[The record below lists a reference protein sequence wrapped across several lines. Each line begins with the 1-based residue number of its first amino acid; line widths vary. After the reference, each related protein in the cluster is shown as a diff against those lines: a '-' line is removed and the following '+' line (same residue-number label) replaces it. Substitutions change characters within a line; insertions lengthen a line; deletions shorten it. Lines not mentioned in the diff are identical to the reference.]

1 MAPPRSVSESGVATG
16 ARSPSDRFGALVQS
30 ISSLSGW
37 RRAAVAFVAGS
48 LSVLSMAPFFLWPV
62 LFLTLPVL
70 VWLIDGAGAQAPRR
84 LPLRTAMSLRDGAA
98 VRRPILR
105 AASSGWWFGF
115 GYFLFGLF
123 WIGEAFLVEADKFAW
138 LLPFAV
144 TLMPAGLAL
153 FTALACA
160 AARLAWPEG
169 VARII
174 VLAITLSGAEWLR
187 GHVLTG
193 FPWNVL
199 GYTLTWPL
207 PLMQSAAV
215 LGIYGLTLFTVLIF
229 ASPLVLSADARS
241 GTSRRRAALRGVAI
255 AIIPLALLYVF
266 GVWQLS
272 GAPAPLVDDVRIR
285 IVQASVPQRDKWDPA
300 KQRAIFADQLD
311 LSRHDPSGRKDNLA
325 GITHLIWPEAA
336 MPFLPLEHPDAL
348 VAIGELLPD
357 GTQLISGALRLK
369 RRGVSE
375 TAGPRRGYNSLLVF
389 EDDGRLQSIYDKI
402 HLVPFGEYLPFQTT
416 LESIGLEQLT
426 RWRGGFSTGETP
438 RPLLSIVGL
447 PPVAGLICYE
457 AIFPGAVIQGDQRP
471 GLLINVTNDGWFGN
485 STGPPQH
492 FHQSRVRAVEEGLP
506 LIRAANN
513 GISAVVDGRG
523 RIVAM
528 LALNERGVI
537 DSEVPSAL
545 EAPPYARLG
554 DWTFVSLALLF
565 TMLAF
570 WAACGKCNYDRQTRV
585 RGAERG
591 SSRAQ
596 LSGSNAAA
604 APVTED

>member
-1 MAPPRSVSESGVATG
+1 MASSRSVSGPNAEMG
-16 ARSPSDRFGALVQS
+16 AQSSSDRFEAFVRS
-30 ISSLSGW
+30 ISTLSGW

-62 LFLTLPVL
+62 LFITLPVL
-70 VWLIDGAGAQAPRR
+70 VWLIDGAGSQAPRL
-84 LPLRTAMSLRDGAA
+84 LPLRAAMSLRDGAA

-105 AASSGWWFGF
+105 AASAGWWFGF

-144 TLMPAGLAL
+144 TLMPAGLAF

-160 AARLAWPEG
+160 SARLVWPQG

-174 VLAITLSGAEWLR
+174 VLAIALSIAEWLR

-199 GYTLTWPL
+199 GYALTWPL

-215 LGIYGLTLFTVLIF
+215 LGIYGLTLLAVVVF
-229 ASPLVLSADARS
+229 ASPLVLAGDAQC
-241 GTSRRRAALRGVAI
+241 GTPRRRAGLRGVAI
-255 AIIPLALLYVF
+255 AIVPLSLLYAF

-272 GAPAPLVDDVRIR
+272 GAPVPMVDGVRIR
-285 IVQASVPQRDKWDPA
+285 IVQASVLQRDKWDPA
-300 KQRAIFADQLD
+300 KQSAIFADQLA
-311 LSRHDPSGRKDNLA
+311 LSREDPSGRRDDLA

-348 VAIGELLPD
+348 AAIGELLPD

-369 RRGVSE
+369 RRGISE
-375 TAGPRRGYNSLLVF
+375 TGGPRRGYNSLLVF
-389 EDDGRLQSIYDKI
+389 ADDGRLQSIYDKI

-426 RWRGGFSTGETP
+426 RWRGGFSFGTNP
-438 RPLLSIVGL
+438 RPLLSIAGL

-457 AIFPGAVIQGDQRP
+457 VIFPGAVIQGDQRP
-471 GLLINVTNDGWFGN
+471 SLLINVTNDGWFGD

-513 GISAVVDGRG
+513 GVSAVVDGRG
-523 RIVAM
+523 RIVAS
-528 LALNERGVI
+528 LALNERSVI
-537 DSEVPSAL
+537 DSGVPSAL
-545 EAPPYARLG
+545 EPPPYAKFG

-565 TMLAF
+565 TMLALLS
-570 WAACGKCNYDRQTRV
+570 ARGKCN
-585 RGAERG
+585 
-591 SSRAQ
+591 
-596 LSGSNAAA
+596 
-604 APVTED
+604 